1 MARGREPVQ
10 PQWKDKAVA
19 AAAQMAIIR
28 FSLRRLAASPPR
40 RLAAG
45 RRPRPRVPALFA
57 LVLDRQHRWRAL
69 ARYAGWL
76 GRRPDLS
83 S

>member
-1 MARGREPVQ
+1 MARAREPVQ
-10 PQWKDKAVA
+10 SQWKDKAVA

-28 FSLRRLAASPPR
+28 FSLR